1 MEIGKIISD
10 AGTYG
15 LVGQTTKK
23 LPEKID
29 PVESL
34 VVKDERLK
42 ESSSEKIIR
51 LVLEMNQNNQ
61 SQDSTEYGDLKK
73 GSLVDKYA

>member
-1 MEIGKIISD
+1 MEINKIFSD

-23 LPEKID
+23 QPEKAE

-34 VVKDERLK
+34 VVKDERLT
-42 ESSSEKIIR
+42 ESSSEKLIR

-73 GSLVDKYA
+73 GSFVDKYA

>member
-1 MEIGKIISD
+1 MEIGKVISD

-15 LVGQTTKK
+15 LVGHATKK
-23 LPEKID
+23 QPEKTE

-51 LVLEMNQNNQ
+51 MVLEMNQNNQ
-61 SQDSTEYGDLKK
+61 SQDATEYSVLKK